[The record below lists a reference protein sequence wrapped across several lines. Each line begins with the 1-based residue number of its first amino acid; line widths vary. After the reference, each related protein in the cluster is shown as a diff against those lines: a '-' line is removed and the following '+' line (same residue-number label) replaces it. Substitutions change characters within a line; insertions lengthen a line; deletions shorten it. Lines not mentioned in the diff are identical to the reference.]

1 MLRLLLRQPRNLWRQ
16 LGLLYRIEIVLLLA
30 LIYIYLVT
38 RIQPYLADDSVIVPT
53 AVLSAGIYALL
64 LLLNGTFVLRFAL
77 PRQEGLKVF
86 YAQPL
91 DKTALLKLTGY
102 YYVKYQL
109 IFFVGL
115 LPVLMALFIR
125 QWLIGTAVLV
135 FVMLISLIIF
145 LWHFLLF
152 IRLNRTRGFWAAN
165 ILTAVFFTMMWGWLF
180 LNRTLAIVWAAN
192 VVLILFIGALL
203 FFFRHKLLPP
213 ALERLWPPTE
223 RFYTSSIQWSFSL
236 SWISKTWDA
245 LLRKE
250 ALTLWRN
257 PSYRRLKGITLL
269 VYTGALGYFALYD
282 AAPRYDEMIFTA
294 MFIIWLHYARHFSD
308 KYVLPEADWFVRTL
322 PVRFFPLWLAKLS
335 VEFIYVLLLLAVQW
349 GILLAA
355 GAESLVQVNI
365 LGLLLLFSFLVLTTM
380 IHFQLLFYDN
390 PRLAGYAY
398 HFTVLFF
405 TVMSINYRFVGPLVT
420 LCMMVLVFYKTRKY
434 FYA

>member
-1 MLRLLLRQPRNLWRQ
+1 MLHLLLCQPRNLWRQ

-38 RIQPYLADDSVIVPT
+38 RIQPYLADDSVIMQT
-53 AVLSAGIYALL
+53 AIFSAGIYALL

-91 DKTALLKLTGY
+91 DKTTLLKLTGY

-115 LPVLMALFIR
+115 LPVLTALFIR
-125 QWLIGTAVLV
+125 QWLIGTGLLI
-135 FVMLISLIIF
+135 FILLISLIIF

-152 IRLNRTRGFWAAN
+152 AYKNRTKGFWIINLLAA
-165 ILTAVFFTMMWGWLF
+165 LFFMMIWGWL
-180 LNRTLAIVWAAN
+180 LLYNNRPLVWVATA
-192 VVLILFIGALL
+192 VLILLAGALS
-203 FFFRHKLLPP
+203 FFFWYKLLPP

-223 RFYTSSIQWSFSL
+223 RFYTSSIRWSFSL
-236 SWISKTWDA
+236 SWISKSWDA

-257 PSYRRLKGITLL
+257 PSYRRLKGITVL

-282 AAPRYDEMIFTA
+282 AAPRYDEMILTA
-294 MFIIWLHYARHFSD
+294 MLIIWLHYAQHFSD

-322 PVRFFPLWLAKLS
+322 PVRFFSLWLAKLS
-335 VEFIYVLLLLAVQW
+335 VEFLYVLFLLAAQW
-349 GILLAA
+349 GVLLAA
-355 GAESLVQVNI
+355 GAESSVQVNI
-365 LGLLLLFSFLVLTTM
+365 LGLLLLFSLLVLTTM
-380 IHFQLLFYDN
+380 INFQLLFYDN

-405 TVMSINYRFVGPLVT
+405 TVMSINYRFVGPVIT
-420 LCMMVLVFYKTRKY
+420 LFMMVLIFYKTRKY